1 MNWNSAVTRS
11 DAITQDFCTLVMTS
25 FIKLMLL
32 INCLNPLTL
41 SFSTIRYYF
50 SENASSEILTFYY
63 NWFFVNT
70 AFACHL
76 RSEELTEMN
85 LPLKTVPTP
94 FWSRFSTH
102 LPPQINYGRIATQ
115 YRGVTYRLRYCER
128 DTNWHSDD
136 EDQFSCNVTSGPKH
150 SQPLGV
156 YFVPIFLVQIPI
168 TTLRRWYSRGN
179 YHGHDISNTTSFYF
193 DTIRPTRQDNSMF
206 CKVLHLQSGPQP

>member
-115 YRGVTYRLRYCER
+115 YRGVTSEFSTVS
-128 DTNWHSDD
+128 DTAKRTQTGTRTMKINSVAM
-136 EDQFSCNVTSGPKH
+136 S
-150 SQPLGV
+150 L
-156 YFVPIFLVQIPI
+156 LVRNTPNLWECTNLYQR
-168 TTLRRWYSRGN
+168 RRWYSRGN

>member
-32 INCLNPLTL
+32 INCLNPLAL

-70 AFACHL
+70 ACACHP
-76 RSEELTEMN
+76 RSEGLTDMN

-94 FWSRFSTH
+94 F
-102 LPPQINYGRIATQ
+102 
-115 YRGVTYRLRYCER
+115 
-128 DTNWHSDD
+128 
-136 EDQFSCNVTSGPKH
+136 
-150 SQPLGV
+150 
-156 YFVPIFLVQIPI
+156 
-168 TTLRRWYSRGN
+168 
-179 YHGHDISNTTSFYF
+179 
-193 DTIRPTRQDNSMF
+193 
-206 CKVLHLQSGPQP
+206 

>member
-25 FIKLMLL
+25 FIKFMLL

-102 LPPQINYGRIATQ
+102 LPPQINYGMIATQ
-115 YRGVTYRLRYCER
+115 YRGVSSKFSTVS
-128 DTNWHSDD
+128 DTAKGTHTGTRTMKINSVAMSLLVRNTPNLW
-136 EDQFSCNVTSGPKH
+136 ECTNLYQFFGTNSNHDATS
-150 SQPLGV
+150 L
-156 YFVPIFLVQIPI
+156 I
-168 TTLRRWYSRGN
+168 
-179 YHGHDISNTTSFYF
+179 
-193 DTIRPTRQDNSMF
+193 
-206 CKVLHLQSGPQP
+206 

>member
-156 YFVPIFLVQIPI
+156 YKFVPA
-168 TTLRRWYSRGN
+168 
-179 YHGHDISNTTSFYF
+179 TSL
-193 DTIRPTRQDNSMF
+193 I
-206 CKVLHLQSGPQP
+206 

>member
-94 FWSRFSTH
+94 F
-102 LPPQINYGRIATQ
+102 
-115 YRGVTYRLRYCER
+115 
-128 DTNWHSDD
+128 
-136 EDQFSCNVTSGPKH
+136 
-150 SQPLGV
+150 
-156 YFVPIFLVQIPI
+156 
-168 TTLRRWYSRGN
+168 
-179 YHGHDISNTTSFYF
+179 
-193 DTIRPTRQDNSMF
+193 
-206 CKVLHLQSGPQP
+206 